1 MRKAKNF
8 GRGAD
13 LFLDLGAFDP
23 GQFQRKAHVFGHGQ
37 MRVKR
42 IVLEHH
48 GDVAFLGRKV
58 VDHPVPD
65 PNRARGDVLKPGET
79 VTPPQALARKLRDVR
94 RFEGA
99 LKGCVTAE
107 LTQGEYDSLVSLAYN
122 VGADAVCKSTMVR
135 LHNAGQH
142 AEACAQFDRWN
153 YFQGRDCR
161 DPANRCTGLV
171 KRRADE
177 RAQCEGTGP

>member
-1 MRKAKNF
+1 MSKLRIAIGALTLSAAALVGLAQREGYTDRAVQPLPGDKWTNGF
-8 GRGAD
+8 GSTTNDA
-13 LFLDLGAFDP
+13 
-23 GQFQRKAHVFGHGQ
+23 GQA
-37 MRVKR
+37 
-42 IVLEHH
+42 
-48 GDVAFLGRKV
+48 
-58 VDHPVPD
+58 
-65 PNRARGDVLKPGET
+65 LKPGET

-142 AEACAQFDRWN
+142 AEACAQFDRWT
-153 YFQGRDCR
+153 YYQGRDCR
-161 DPANRCTGLV
+161 DPTNGCRGQVT
-171 KRRADE
+171 RRADE
-177 RAQCEGTGP
+177 RAQCEGRE